1 MTKVMAV
8 VVAMLCIA
16 GVACASGTLGITNT
30 LNSGDT
36 SFDVYM
42 NRSLDSHF
50 GVFGCLSVSRDWS
63 EAYVGPTYTFSP
75 HFGLEIGYGVES
87 GQLSGRWGGDIWA
100 CQGKTSVTYLFEGG
114 GSGPWHKL
122 KVLYSVTPRLTAG
135 VVEKSGAGFGATASY
150 KLDGSTALGLTA
162 YQNGTSQAALC
173 IGF

>member
-1 MTKVMAV
+1 MTKAMA

-16 GVACASGTLGITNT
+16 GVACASGTLGIYCAPD
-30 LNSGDT
+30 SGEV

-42 NRSLDSHF
+42 TRSLT
-50 GVFGCLSVSRDWS
+50 GRLGAFGCLVVSDDWS
-63 EAYVGPTYTFSP
+63 EAYVGPTYSFTP
-75 HFGLEIGYGVES
+75 NFGIELGAGVES
-87 GQLSGRWGGDIWA
+87 DQESVRWGGDIWA
-100 CQGKTSVTYLFEGG
+100 CQGKTSVVYLFEAG

-162 YQNGTSQAALC
+162 YHDGTSQAALC